1 MYTIDNI
8 KILRDS
14 IQYLEKIHQLQ
25 ILEICNNHHVQYT
38 ENSNGIFINMTLLN
52 DSILAA
58 ISEYMNY
65 IGLQQ
70 KQLDNIEAAKNK
82 YKEEFY
88 NKANATC

>member
-8 KILRDS
+8 KIMRDG
-14 IQYLEKIHQLQ
+14 IQNMEKIHQLQ

-38 ENSNGIFINMTLLN
+38 ENSNGVFINMTLLN

-58 ISEYMNY
+58 ISEYINY

-70 KQLDNIEAAKNK
+70 KQLDNIEATKNK

>member
-1 MYTIDNI
+1 MYTINKI
-8 KILRDS
+8 KILKDS
-14 IQYLEKIHQLQ
+14 IQNMEKIHQLQ

-52 DSILAA
+52 DSILTAM
-58 ISEYMNY
+58 SEYMNY
-65 IGLQQ
+65 INLQQ

-88 NKANATC
+88 NKANLIC